1 MEIERIEISNVVP
14 AVFAGADLSGSEI
27 WARDVVFEP
36 GRRFLISAESGTGKS
51 SLCSFIYGYRRDFT
65 GDIKFGTRNVRS
77 LSVAEWCDIRRRGI
91 AYLPQDM
98 RLFGELTSLEN
109 VELKNGLTGHKT
121 RAQIVQ
127 MLEQVGLADK
137 VNSLVS
143 RMSIGQQQRVAIVRA
158 LCQPFRFLILDEP
171 VSHLDETNNAV
182 IATLV
187 EREAQAQGAAVIA
200 TSVGNNVKLKAD
212 KEFKL

>member
-14 AVFAGADLSGSEI
+14 AVFAGADLSASEI
-27 WARDVVFEP
+27 WARNVEFEP
-36 GRRFLISAESGTGKS
+36 GKRHLISAESGTGKS

-65 GDIKFGTRNVRS
+65 GDIKFGARNVRS

-187 EREAQAQGAAVIA
+187 EQEAQAQGAAVIA

>member
-1 MEIERIEISNVVP
+1 MDINKIEILNVIP
-14 AVFAGADLSGSEI
+14 AVFAGADLSASEI
-27 WARDVVFEP
+27 WASNVEFEA
-36 GRRFLISAESGTGKS
+36 GKRYLISAESGTGKS
-51 SLCSFIYGYRRDFT
+51 SLCSYIYGYRRDYS
-65 GDIKFGTRNVRS
+65 GEIRIGGRNVRS

-109 VELKNGLTGHKT
+109 VQLKNGLTGHKT
-121 RAQIVQ
+121 RAQIED
-127 MLEQVGLADK
+127 MLVQVGLADK
-137 VNSLVS
+137 VHSLVS

-158 LCQPFRFLILDEP
+158 LCQPFKFLILDEP

-187 EREAQAQGAAVIA
+187 EQEARSQGAAVIA